1 MLNTISL
8 RGILLDAMTA
18 TTSINGAVTYHG
30 TVAVTRESGTVDEL
44 PIALD
49 SSKMPN
55 LNPFDLR
62 GQRVT
67 VSGEIRTFTRNDE
80 AVGHRHQ
87 VVVWVDSLY
96 KAPDGVRDDQH
107 IALEGNLCQMPKF
120 RVTPHGREICEL
132 LVACNRGVK
141 ANYIPVICWGYTARR
156 MAGAEVGDLVELT
169 GRFQSRRYEKK
180 LDAFQGGD
188 GPVSVW
194 RTAYE
199 VSAKECRVVGF
210 QRRMRAE

>member
-8 RGILLDAMTA
+8 RGILMDDLTA
-18 TTSINGAVTYHG
+18 TTHINGGTVYNG
-30 TVAVTRESGTVDEL
+30 TVAVQRESGTVDYL
-44 PIALD
+44 PIALN
-49 SSKMPN
+49 SEKAPN

-80 AVGHRHQ
+80 AAGHRHK
-87 VVVWVDSLY
+87 VVVWVDSIYAAPHRVKDEQHVAMEGVLC
-96 KAPDGVRDDQH
+96 KAPV
-107 IALEGNLCQMPKF
+107 F
-120 RVTPHGREICEL
+120 RVTPNGREICEL

-141 ANYIPVICWGYTARR
+141 ANYIPVITWGHTARG
-156 MAGAEVGDLVELT
+156 MACAEVGDIVDLT

-180 LDAFQGGD
+180 LDAFQGSE

-199 VSAKECRVVGF
+199 VSAKTCRVVGM
-210 QRRMRAE
+210 QRRMFAQ